1 MNTYH
6 GTSATDT
13 LQRETSST
21 TDGIGTTTTTATTA
35 AVTIVTTKTGA
46 AMTADH
52 PRAITDAIGGTED
65 ATGSAVIAVTGHIVP
80 LLLPWW
86 VPTLFSSQ
94 IDNF

>member
-1 MNTYH
+1 MNTYQ

-13 LQRETSST
+13 HQSETSST

-35 AVTIVTTKTGA
+35 AVTIVTMKTGA
-46 AMTADH
+46 ATTADH
-52 PRAITDAIGGTED
+52 PHVTIDAIGGTKD

>member
-6 GTSATDT
+6 GTSATAT
-13 LQRETSST
+13 RQSETSST
-21 TDGIGTTTTTATTA
+21 ADGIGTTTTTATTA
-35 AVTIVTTKTGA
+35 AVTIVTMKTGA
-46 AMTADH
+46 ATTADLPH
-52 PRAITDAIGGTED
+52 AITDAIGGTED